1 MATPPNPSPTPDLS
15 TTATTDG
22 DTPADPLAEGLQA
35 LLNPSIRTTAQKLSN
50 VYLAQQE
57 LSGELERLVS
67 QLQRYLDTTEPP
79 VLRATVLKLADM
91 RKRLVGV
98 NTALHALQT
107 RINRVYLQLS
117 RQRIPGGF

>member
-1 MATPPNPSPTPDLS
+1 MLPPCPSLIPATIMATPPNPSPTPDLS

-67 QLQRYLDTTEPP
+67 RMLT
-79 VLRATVLKLADM
+79 
-91 RKRLVGV
+91 
-98 NTALHALQT
+98 
-107 RINRVYLQLS
+107 QLS
-117 RQRIPGGF
+117 RATYIPTSAAANGNRAAEVPRHN